1 MPYGSCLTVAFRCAC
16 SARSHA
22 LYALEA
28 TLSHRGESG
37 AIFLPTITSHLRSVV
52 ASLRWYALSAAL
64 SVAALV
70 LMVLLRPLM
79 EPSIFFLF
87 LAAVT
92 ISALYGGLGPGLV
105 ATVLSSAAC
114 EYFFVPPD
122 YAALSGSEG
131 ALRLAIFLST
141 GVMVSWVAEGHRR
154 ANVRLRK
161 HNEDLQRWVAQRKA
175 LEEQLK
181 HQASH
186 DHLTGLHNQASFYE
200 HLSRALS
207 RARRQESMVALLF
220 IDLDDFKLVN
230 DYLGHQEGDRVLR
243 EVAQRL
249 KGCLREEEMA
259 ARLGGD
265 EFAVVLEDV
274 ADART
279 AAARVA
285 ERFQERLRVP
295 FHIDDHHRMY
305 TSASIGIA
313 VGTQERPQE
322 LVRAADL
329 AAYEAKRR
337 GKACSAVIDP
347 EARGGAPT

>member
-1 MPYGSCLTVAFRCAC
+1 MLRP
-16 SARSHA
+16 SALQS
-22 LYALEA
+22 
-28 TLSHRGESG
+28 
-37 AIFLPTITSHLRSVV
+37 RSVG
-52 ASLRWYALSAAL
+52 ASLRRYGLSVALSA
-64 SVAALV
+64 AALV
-70 LMVLLRPLM
+70 LMMLLRPLM
-79 EPSIFFLF
+79 EHSVFFLF
-87 LAAVT
+87 LAAVA

-105 ATVLSSAAC
+105 ATVLSTVAC

-122 YAALSGSEG
+122 YVALSGPEG
-131 ALRLAIFLST
+131 ALRLAIFVST
-141 GVMVSWVAEGHRR
+141 GVMVSWFADGHRR
-154 ANVRLRK
+154 ANIRLRE
-161 HNEDLQRWVAQRKA
+161 HNEDLERWVAQRRA

-207 RARRQESMVALLF
+207 RARRQESMFALLF

-265 EFAVVLEDV
+265 EFVVVLEDV
-274 ADART
+274 SDAS

-285 ERFQERLRVP
+285 ERFQEQLRGASDAHNGHRLCA
-295 FHIDDHHRMY
+295 
-305 TSASIGIA
+305 SASIGIA
-313 VGTQERPQE
+313 LGAPE
-322 LVRAADL
+322 LAQQLVHAADL
-329 AAYEAKRR
+329 AMYEAKGM
-337 GKACSAVIDP
+337 GKGCIVIFDANTTMGSAS
-347 EARGGAPT
+347 

>member
-1 MPYGSCLTVAFRCAC
+1 M
-16 SARSHA
+16 
-22 LYALEA
+22 
-28 TLSHRGESG
+28 
-37 AIFLPTITSHLRSVV
+37 
-52 ASLRWYALSAAL
+52 LSAA
-64 SVAALV
+64 ALA

-79 EPSIFFLF
+79 EHSIFFVF
-87 LAAVT
+87 LAAVS
-92 ISALYGGLGPGLV
+92 ISALYGGLGPGLT
-105 ATVLSSAAC
+105 ATVLSTIAAGL
-114 EYFFVPPD
+114 YFLPTDVAP
-122 YAALSGSEG
+122 LSGPEG
-131 ALRLAIFLST
+131 VLRLTIFLST
-141 GVMVSWVAEGHRR
+141 GVVVSWLADGQRR
-154 ANVRLRK
+154 AEERLRER
-161 HNEDLQRWVAQRKA
+161 NEDLERWVAQRKA
-175 LEEQLK
+175 LEERLERR
-181 HQASH
+181 ASH
-186 DHLTGLHNQASFYE
+186 DDLTDLYNRAAFYE
-200 HLSRALS
+200 HLSRAVS

-220 IDLDDFKLVN
+220 IDLDDFKLIN
-230 DYLGHQEGDRVLR
+230 DSLGHQEGDRVLC
-243 EVAQRL
+243 EVAERL

-274 ADART
+274 ADAGT